1 MAQDKPSF
9 TSLTGYWSGQY
20 VYPRNSMPPTP
31 FNATL
36 EDRDGQLIGE
46 TDEPNLFADLDA
58 ARLFADL
65 IGTRCGQAVR
75 FVKSMDGTG
84 GANHDIV
91 YEGTA
96 SADFMRIEGTWTIPG
111 NWSGGFSMQRL
122 DGALAAQRAETV
134 ATNL

>member
-1 MAQDKPSF
+1 MAQDKASF
-9 TSLTGYWSGQY
+9 TSLTGYWSGLY
-20 VYPRNSMPPTP
+20 VYPRNRLPPTP

-46 TDEPNLFADLDA
+46 TDEPNLFAERGA
-58 ARLFADL
+58 ARLFADI
-65 IGTRCGQAVR
+65 IGTRAGLAVR

-96 SADFMRIEGTWTIPG
+96 TADFMRIDGTWTIPG
-111 NWSGGFSMQRL
+111 NWSGGFTMRRL
-122 DGALAAQRAETV
+122 DAALAQGRAERV
-134 ATNL
+134 EAKL